1 MTGSEPK
8 VVYTHRFHAPIGEL
22 HVAVDR
28 RGNVLR
34 VGFEEPH
41 FPEELYEVEENKY
54 ACGEVEYQ
62 LERYFAGELRRF
74 TVSVQLSGTEFQRAV
89 WNRLLKIQ
97 YGGTMSYGQVA
108 QKIGRG
114 TAARAVGNA
123 VAQNPV
129 PILVPCHRVLPA
141 SGEIGHYALRTL
153 GSETGAEIKRTL
165 LSLEGAIEAER
176 AAV

>member
-1 MTGSEPK
+1 MGAEPK
-8 VVYTHRFHAPIGEL
+8 HVYTHQYESPIGQL
-22 HVAVDR
+22 HIAVDR

-34 VGFEEPH
+34 IGFEAPH
-41 FPEELYEVEENKY
+41 FPEELYVVEENKY

-74 TVSVQLSGTEFQRAV
+74 TVNVELAGTEFQRAV
-89 WNRLLKIQ
+89 WERLLKIQ
-97 YGGTMSYGQVA
+97 YGDTMSYGQVA
-108 QKIGRG
+108 QKIGRR

-141 SGEIGHYALRTL
+141 NGEIGHYALRTL
-153 GSETGAEIKRTL
+153 GSDTGSEIKRAL
-165 LSLEGAIEAER
+165 LALEGALANLPSTR
-176 AAV
+176 